1 MTISRILLSVALVC
15 SGLLG
20 AAQPSTLCD
29 PIAAQCQRH
38 ITEQYIPDGQF
49 YRTLLNGDET
59 AEFDLTLFGGTTY
72 RGAAC
77 SGNGDGNLIF
87 SVVDKEGHVLFT
99 NRDHG
104 NDPYWDRV
112 VANTIDVAI
121 EAQLDPAKAGSGC
134 AVLMIG
140 FKK

>member
-1 MTISRILLSVALVC
+1 MIVRSTIILLAVIAGCTVAVAQ
-15 SGLLG
+15 SG
-20 AAQPSTLCD
+20 PICD
-29 PIAAQCQRH
+29 PIADQCQRH

-49 YRTLLNGDET
+49 YRALLNGDET

-72 RGAAC
+72 RVAAC
-77 SGNGDGNLIF
+77 SGDGDGNLFF
-87 SVVDKEGHVLFT
+87 SVVDKKGNVLFS

-104 NDPYWDRV
+104 NGPYWDLV
-112 VANTIDVAI
+112 VANTIDVAV
-121 EAQLDPAKAGSGC
+121 EAQLDPAKKGSGC